1 MQQFAKA
8 AVILAI
14 ALQAATA
21 YNYNFGRS
29 NGYASSSAYDP
40 WASVGMADADWG
52 WRKRNGGDS
61 LVAPAAVTIAEDEDE
76 DGNDDDVEKKSTVG
90 AHPMYYNRYTFNKYH
105 AAPKAG
111 PVTLASRSTRPS
123 YNYQPQ
129 RSRSS
134 YGLGNMYGFASMGDV
149 DWGRKRSAYDPWAYS
164 SMADSDWGRKKRKR
178 SPGAAVAAADKRHI
192 AHWAAR
198 GNGRFRPRR
207 FSKGSY

>member
-21 YNYNFGRS
+21 YNYNYGRN
-29 NGYASSSAYDP
+29 NGYASSSSSAYDP

-52 WRKRNGGDS
+52 WRKRN
-61 LVAPAAVTIAEDEDE
+61 APAAAVTIAEDEDE
-76 DGNDDDVEKKSTVG
+76 DGSNDDDVEKKSTVG

-134 YGLGNMYGFASMGDV
+134 YGRGNMYGFASMGDV

-178 SPGAAVAAADKRHI
+178 SPGTAAAALDKRHI